1 VFAVTVTGSRVG
13 TQFGKYRLTALVGK
27 GGMGEVYEAYDTEK
41 GRTVALKILAADHA
55 KDEKFRA
62 RFLRESHAA
71 AGLDEPHVVPIHDW
85 GEIEG
90 NLYID
95 MRLVQGKTLQDLA
108 QEKPLEP
115 ARAVAIIL
123 QIAAALDAAHK
134 EGLVH
139 RDVKPQNI
147 IVTPA
152 DFAYLLDFGIA
163 EAEGDAHLTMEG
175 TKIGSLAYM
184 APERFN
190 DDRSTAATDT
200 YSLACV
206 LYEALTGNTPFAT
219 ASMEQLI
226 ASHVSA
232 DPPLAS
238 AANPRVPAALD
249 SVITRGMAKEPDDR
263 YGSCGALGRAAQRAL
278 TGGGPDTGA
287 ISTKAGTQVRPGP
300 PPLITPPPSSA
311 APPRTNAAEPDSG
324 THNVFTITD
333 GVANDSRSSSIPM
346 VLIGIAAAVLL
357 GAVGMVIGLLMSKDG
372 GDSPTPAAA
381 PPPVTVSVPTLIQT
395 VTPAEPAPTKT
406 VTKTQPPPPAP
417 APSARVDPELAALG
431 QLRATA
437 DGDRPFVKA
446 MLADRWVPQISSK
459 RPGVVDDG
467 VVWNNA
473 RTLQEFIGN
482 RQRYNAQLLW
492 SGDWSTFDA
501 PNYWV
506 TVVPVTFTSSERA
519 LEWCTDNGFDSW
531 HCLAKLVSTTHPVA
545 GSTALN

>member
-1 VFAVTVTGSRVG
+1 
-13 TQFGKYRLTALVGK
+13 LTALVGK

-41 GRTVALKILAADHA
+41 GRTVALKILVEDHA
-55 KDEKFRA
+55 RDENFRA

-71 AGLDEPHVVPIHDW
+71 AGLDEPHIVPIHDW
-85 GEIEG
+85 GEIDG
-90 NLYID
+90 SLYID
-95 MRLVQGKTLQDLA
+95 MRLVQGRTLHDLA
-108 QEKPLEP
+108 QDKPLDP
-115 ARAVAIIL
+115 DRAVAIIQ
-123 QIAAALDAAHK
+123 QIAAALDAAHN
-134 EGLVH
+134 EGLIH

-163 EAEGDAHLTMEG
+163 EAEGDARLTMEG
-175 TKIGSLAYM
+175 AKIGSLAYM

-219 ASMEQLI
+219 SSMEQLI

-232 DPPLAS
+232 DPPRAG
-238 AANPRVPAALD
+238 AVNPRVSAALD
-249 SVITRGMAKEPDDR
+249 AVIARGMAKEPDDR
-263 YGSCGALGRAAQRAL
+263 YGSCGALGRAAHRAL
-278 TGGGPDTGA
+278 TGGVPDTGA
-287 ISTKAGTQVRPGP
+287 VSTGEATRVRPTP
-300 PPLITPPPSSA
+300 PPLITPPPRPS
-311 APPRTNAAEPDSG
+311 APPRTNTTTPPDSG
-324 THNVFTITD
+324 SHNVFTTTD
-333 GVANDSRSSSIPM
+333 GMAADSRSSSIPM

-357 GAVGMVIGLLMSKDG
+357 GAVGMVIGLLMSKSG
-372 GDSPTPAAA
+372 GDNPAPAAA
-381 PPPVTVSVPTLIQT
+381 PPPVTVSVPTVIQT
-395 VTPAEPAPTKT
+395 VTPAESAPTKT
-406 VTKTQPPPPAP
+406 VTKTQAPPPAAAPAP
-417 APSARVDPELAALG
+417 APSARVDPELAALR

-446 MLADRWVPQISSK
+446 RLADTWVPQISSK
-459 RPGVVDDG
+459 RPGVIDDG
-467 VVWNNA
+467 VVWDNF

-482 RQRYNAQLLW
+482 RQRYDAQLLW

-506 TVVPVTFTSSERA
+506 TVVPVTFTSSAGA
-519 LEWCTDNGFDSW
+519 LEWCTDHGFDSW

>member
-1 VFAVTVTGSRVG
+1 MTVTGSRVG

-41 GRTVALKILAADHA
+41 GRTVALKILVEDHA

-85 GEIEG
+85 GEIDG
-90 NLYID
+90 ILYID
-95 MRLVQGKTLQDLA
+95 MRLVQGTTLHELA

-115 ARAVAIIL
+115 ARAVTII
-123 QIAAALDAAHK
+123 QQVAAALDAAHK

-163 EAEGDAHLTMEG
+163 EAEGDARLTMEG

-190 DDRSTAATDT
+190 DDRSTAAIDT

-206 LYEALTGNTPFAT
+206 LYEALTGTTPFAT
-219 ASMEQLI
+219 NSMEQLI

-249 SVITRGMAKEPDDR
+249 AVIARGMAKEPDDR
-263 YGSCGALGRAAQRAL
+263 YGTSGALGRAAHRAL

-287 ISTKAGTQVRPGP
+287 VSTKAATQLRPILLPPVAP
-300 PPLITPPPSSA
+300 PPPPP
-311 APPRTNAAEPDSG
+311 PPDHPTAWPNTGSHDTLTNTG
-324 THNVFTITD
+324 
-333 GVANDSRSSSIPM
+333 GVNTGGRSSSMPM

-357 GAVGMVIGLLMSKDG
+357 GAVGMVIGLLMSKNS
-372 GDSPTPAAA
+372 GDNPAPAAA
-381 PPPVTVSVPTLIQT
+381 PPPVTVSVPTVIQT
-395 VTPAEPAPTKT
+395 VAPQEPTPTKT
-406 VTKTQPPPPAP
+406 VTQTQAAPPAP
-417 APSARVDPELAALG
+417 SPSARVDPELAALA
-431 QLRATA
+431 QLRQIA
-437 DGDRPFVKA
+437 DSDRPFVKA
-446 MLADRWVPQISSK
+446 EMADRWVPQVSSK

-467 VVWNNA
+467 VVWDNV
-473 RTLQEFIGN
+473 RTLQEFLGN
-482 RQRYNAQLLW
+482 RQRYNAKLLW

-506 TVVPVTFTSSERA
+506 TVIPETFSTSAGA
-519 LEWCTDNGFDSW
+519 LRWCATEGFDSW
-531 HCLAKLVSTTHPVA
+531 HCLAKLVSTTHPVS